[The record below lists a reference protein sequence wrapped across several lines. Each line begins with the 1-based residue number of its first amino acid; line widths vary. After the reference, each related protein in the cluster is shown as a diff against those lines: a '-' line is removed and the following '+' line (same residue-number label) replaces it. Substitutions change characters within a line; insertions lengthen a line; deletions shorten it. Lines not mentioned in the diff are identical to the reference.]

1 VRGTHSLMQWMLDL
15 RTYGLKIHY
24 NSTARGHVEWV
35 SQDEMLYKDLQFNMA
50 QFRGMVHGLATESRR
65 LLMDELLYSSSSA
78 AKLIPSVPWESLRD
92 NPTNKRLGWNFLKD
106 YRTRMPVDREQWL
119 FQQVGQDAAIKD

>member
-1 VRGTHSLMQWMLDL
+1 VRGTYSLMQWMLDL
-15 RTYGLKIHY
+15 RTYRLKIHY

-35 SQDEMLYKDLQFNMA
+35 GQDEMLYKDLQFNMA

-78 AKLIPSVPWESLRD
+78 AELIPSVPWESLRD
-92 NPTNKRLGWNFLKD
+92 NPTNKRLG
-106 YRTRMPVDREQWL
+106 
-119 FQQVGQDAAIKD
+119 

>member
-1 VRGTHSLMQWMLDL
+1 VKEIMDRFIVRGTHSLMQWMLDL
-15 RTYGLKIHY
+15 RTYRLKIHY

-35 SQDEMLYKDLQFNMA
+35 GQDEMLYKDLQFNMA

-65 LLMDELLYSSSSA
+65 LLMDKLLYSSSSA

-92 NPTNKRLGWNFLKD
+92 NLTDKRLGWNFLKD
-106 YRTRMPVDREQWL
+106 HRTCMPVDGEQWL
-119 FQQVGQDAAIKD
+119 F